1 VETFTGK
8 VAVVTGAGSGMGR
21 AYAERFAAE
30 GMKVVLADIEK
41 PALDRTVADLRAEGH
56 DALGVVTDV
65 SSADSVRRLA
75 DATLAEYGAVHLV
88 CNNAG
93 VEGYLDGPVWEATD
107 QDWQWTLGVNFY
119 GVLNGVRTF
128 LPILLAQQEE
138 THMVNTGSMLS
149 VVRSPNIYGVTKQA
163 VLALSETVY
172 GDLQAQGAQ
181 VGITV
186 LFPGTIAT
194 NLFHGSRNRPAELR
208 GEVDLAATGQGRARR
223 DHMHEVLAEGMPP
236 EQVADILVQ
245 AIREKAFYVLTDH
258 EWDEQIRRR
267 TDDILLRRPPRIEP
281 RR

>member
-1 VETFTGK
+1 MQTFTGK

-21 AYAERFAAE
+21 AYVDRFAAE
-30 GMKVVLADIEK
+30 GMRVVLADIERS
-41 PALDRTVADLRAEGH
+41 ALDRAVAELRAGGH
-56 DALGVVTDV
+56 DVAGVVTDV

-75 DATLAEYGAVHLV
+75 DAALERYGAVHLV

-107 QDWQWTLGVNFY
+107 KDWQWTMGVNFY

-128 LPILLAQQEE
+128 LPILLEQQEE

-149 VVRSPNIYGVTKQA
+149 VIRSPNIYGVTKQA

-172 GDLQAQGAQ
+172 GDLQARGAQ

-194 NLFHGSRNRPAELR
+194 NLFHGSRNRPEELR
-208 GEVDLAATGQGRARR
+208 GDVDLAASEQGRARR
-223 DHMHEVLAEGMPP
+223 DHMHEVLSKGMPP
-236 EQVADILVQ
+236 AEVADIVVK

-267 TDDILLRRPPRIEP
+267 TDDILLRRQPRIEP

>member
-1 VETFTGK
+1 MQEFSGK

-21 AYAERFAAE
+21 AFAGRFAAE
-30 GMKVVLADIEK
+30 GMRVVLGDIEQA
-41 PALDRTVADLRAEGH
+41 ALDRAVGELRAEGH

-65 SSADSVRRLA
+65 SSADSVRALA
-75 DATLAEYGAVHLV
+75 DAALAAYGAVHVV

-93 VEGYLDGPVWEATD
+93 VEGYLDGPVWEATE
-107 QDWQWTLGVNFY
+107 QDWEWTLGVNFH

-128 LPILLAQQEE
+128 LPILLAQEEE
-138 THMVNTGSMLS
+138 THMVNTASMLS
-149 VVRSPNIYGVTKQA
+149 LVRSPNIYGVTKQA

-172 GDLQAQGAQ
+172 GDLQAQNAK

-194 NLFHGSRNRPAELR
+194 NLFHGSRNRPADLR
-208 GEVDLAATGQGRARR
+208 GDVDLAATEQGRARR
-223 DHMHEVLAEGMPP
+223 DHMHEVLSKGMPP
-236 EQVADILVQ
+236 EEVADIVIK

-258 EWDEQIRRR
+258 EWDEQIKRRI
-267 TDDILLRRPPRIEP
+267 DDILLRRQPQIT

>member
-1 VETFTGK
+1 MQEFAGK

-21 AYAERFAAE
+21 AFAGRFATE
-30 GMKVVLADIEK
+30 GMRVVLADVEQA
-41 PALDRTVADLRAEGH
+41 ALDRAVGELRAAGH
-56 DALGVVTDV
+56 DVLGVVTDV

-75 DATLAEYGAVHLV
+75 DAALNAYGAVHVV

-93 VEGYLDGPVWEATD
+93 VEGYLDGPVWEATE
-107 QDWQWTLGVNFY
+107 QDWAWTLGVNFH

-138 THMVNTGSMLS
+138 THMVNTASMLS
-149 VVRSPNIYGVTKQA
+149 LVRSPNIYGVTKQA

-194 NLFHGSRNRPAELR
+194 NLFHGSRNRPAETR
-208 GEVDLAATGQGRARR
+208 GDVDLAATGEGRARR
-223 DHMHEVLAEGMPP
+223 DHMHEVLSKGMPP
-236 EQVADILVQ
+236 EEVADIVVK

-258 EWDEQIRRR
+258 EWDEQIKRRV
-267 TDDILLRRPPRIEP
+267 DDVLLRREP
-281 RR
+281 QITRR